1 MVSPQNPADLDGVS
15 SSADRARELADRTRE
30 LVDRLVRPSTADR
43 DRRRHWDKTLFT
55 ALSAPTGPAL
65 AGLLVPEAHGGTGLT
80 ATQTCAVLD
89 ALGEGS
95 RDPGLS
101 LAVTVHAILA
111 TVPLR
116 AFSTPAQRERY
127 LPRMATGEWLGA
139 LSLRQT
145 QGTAFTPTITAR
157 PATDGPGGWILDGE
171 VDMVALGPQAH
182 HFLLIAEHEDG
193 SRTAFVIDRD
203 TPRLRVNSTESIAM
217 HTCPWGHLVLD
228 GCFVP
233 PETVLGTVGSAATEI
248 EPLLATL
255 DWVFSAASWLGIMRA
270 LTSDAL
276 AAAVT
281 RKLFGAPLAHA
292 QSARFALAD
301 IATRG
306 ELAAGLLHRAAA
318 QFDAGGRPSRQDAAT
333 ARLFVAASARTVT
346 EGAAR
351 LVGPLAATGDQ
362 FIERAYR
369 DALFFASTGG
379 GNDVLRPVIAASLLG
394 IG

>member
-1 MVSPQNPADLDGVS
+1 MVSPQDHAALDDAS
-15 SSADRARELADRTRE
+15 STADRARELADRTRE

-55 ALSAPTGPAL
+55 ALSASTGPAL
-65 AGLLVPEAHGGTGLT
+65 AGLLVPEAYGGPGLT

-101 LAVTVHAILA
+101 LAVTVHAVLA

-116 AFSTPAQRERY
+116 AFGSPAQRERY

-139 LSLRQT
+139 VSLRQT
-145 QGTAFTPTITAR
+145 QSTAFAPTITAR
-157 PATDGPGGWILDGE
+157 PATDGPGGWILGGE

-182 HFLLIAEHEDG
+182 HFLVIAEHEDG
-193 SRTAFVIDRD
+193 SRTAFVLDRD
-203 TPRLRVNSTESIAM
+203 TPRLRVDSTDSVAM
-217 HTCPWGHLVLD
+217 HTCPWGRLVLD
-228 GCFVP
+228 GCSVP
-233 PETVLGTVGSAATEI
+233 SETVLGTVGSAATEI

-255 DWVFSAASWLGIMRA
+255 DWVFSGASWLGIMRS

-292 QSARFALAD
+292 QSARFVLAD

-318 QFDAGGRPSRQDAAT
+318 QFDAGGRPSRQDAAA

-351 LVGPLAATGDQ
+351 LAGPLAATGDQ
-362 FIERAYR
+362 FVERAYR
-369 DALFFASTGG
+369 DALFFASAGG
-379 GNDVLRPVIAASLLG
+379 GDDVLRPVIAASLLG
-394 IG
+394 LG